1 MPLDKLAPKRR
12 YRRELND
19 QLPLLAHRDLIH
31 HQREQMLMIQLRHA
45 AHTQTATLLLLI
57 IAPFALTHLLVLT
70 SQSEVASRLVQAL
83 CFVNNKRVNLRLVL
97 YGRPASLVARVDVGH
112 EERDLNSEV
121 ALLGVDVPDVRVGD
135 DLRLAARGQL
145 GDVVVGDEAPAAAL
159 LVQVG
164 VEAAAEGAAVG
175 VGELVVGGEV
185 GGGWVVDDE
194 AVLEE
199 GLADEVGAGVVG
211 GVVRVGG

>member
-31 HQREQMLMIQLRHA
+31 HQREQMLMTQLRHA
-45 AHTQTATLLLLI
+45 AHTQTATLL
-57 IAPFALTHLLVLT
+57 
-70 SQSEVASRLVQAL
+70 QAL

-185 GGGWVVDDE
+185 AGGWVVDDE